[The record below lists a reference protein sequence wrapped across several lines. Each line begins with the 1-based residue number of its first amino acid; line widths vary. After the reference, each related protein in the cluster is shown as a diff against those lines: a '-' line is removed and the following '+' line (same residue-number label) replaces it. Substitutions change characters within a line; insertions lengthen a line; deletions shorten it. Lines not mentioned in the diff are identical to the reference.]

1 MVVRTIVDLPI
12 SGVTIIDDFWM
23 AVPALPSFLAELFRR
38 SLLNFSF
45 TGFQR
50 FMSRDFYTLD
60 ELALQIGRDRRQI
73 EKLVNRGIIPGR
85 RVGGDWRFNEIE
97 ITHWLEQDLRGLDD
111 QGLAQ
116 LEQSQQSGHPKS
128 QSPIAELL
136 HPETCEIPLD
146 AGTRPAVLQ
155 ALIEVAG
162 RTWQV
167 WDPASILKAVKER
180 EDVMSTGFENG
191 IAIPHPRNPLPD
203 AVGQSIIAFGK
214 TLSGIPFGAPGR
226 QLTDLFFLVLA
237 RDAATHLQV
246 LARLGRLLQRQGF
259 VDDLRQ
265 TESGPQ
271 AYELIVRTDE
281 QVGT

>member
-1 MVVRTIVDLPI
+1 
-12 SGVTIIDDFWM
+12 
-23 AVPALPSFLAELFRR
+23 
-38 SLLNFSF
+38 
-45 TGFQR
+45 
-50 FMSRDFYTLD
+50 MSRDFYTLD
-60 ELALQIGRDRRQI
+60 ELVQQLGRDRRQV

-85 RVGGDWRFNEIE
+85 RVSGEWRFNEIE

-116 LEQSQQSGHPKS
+116 LEQSQQIGEQKK
-128 QSPIAELL
+128 QSPIAGLM
-136 HPETCEIPLD
+136 HPETCEVPLD

-167 WDPASILKAVKER
+167 WDPASILNTVKER
-180 EDVMSTGFENG
+180 DDVMSTGIENG

-203 AVGQSIIAFGK
+203 AIGQSIIAFGK

-237 RDAATHLQV
+237 RDASTHLQI
-246 LARLGRLLQRQGF
+246 LARLGRLLQREGF
-259 VDDLRQ
+259 VDHLRQ
-265 TESGPQ
+265 TASGLE
-271 AYELIVRTDE
+271 AYDLIIQTDE
-281 QVGT
+281 QIVT

>member
-1 MVVRTIVDLPI
+1 MIEEAAMTL
-12 SGVTIIDDFWM
+12 
-23 AVPALPSFLAELFRR
+23 VPLQIFGAQWFCCIFLDVSFSKAEPS
-38 SLLNFSF
+38 
-45 TGFQR
+45 
-50 FMSRDFYTLD
+50 MSRDFLTLD
-60 ELALQIGRDRRQI
+60 ELVLQTGRDRRQI

-85 RVGGDWRFNEIE
+85 RVGGDWRFHETE

-116 LEQSQQSGHPKS
+116 LEQSQQSGDQKS
-128 QSPIAELL
+128 QSPIAGLL

-167 WDPASILKAVKER
+167 WDPAAILKAVKER

-203 AVGQSIIAFGK
+203 AVGQSVIAFGK
-214 TLSGIPFGAPGR
+214 TLSGITFGAPGR

-237 RDAATHLQV
+237 RDASTHLQI
-246 LARLGRLLQRQGF
+246 LARLGRLLQREGF
-259 VDDLRQ
+259 IENLRQ
-265 TESGPQ
+265 MESGLA

-281 QVGT
+281 QIGT